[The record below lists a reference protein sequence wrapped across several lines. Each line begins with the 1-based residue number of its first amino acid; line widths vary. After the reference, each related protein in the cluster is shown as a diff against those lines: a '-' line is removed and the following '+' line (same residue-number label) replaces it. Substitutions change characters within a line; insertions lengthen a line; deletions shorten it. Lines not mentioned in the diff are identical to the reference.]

1 MIKFY
6 FSILRYLKKKK
17 FNRHVSLGDL
27 VFDRKNTAA
36 FCGFG
41 EGTTCYN
48 NALILGDVK
57 IGKQCWIGPNTV
69 IDGTGGLEIGNN
81 CTISA
86 GVHIYTHNSIDRNHI
101 KHQQVKIG
109 DNTYIGPNSVI
120 QMGVTIG
127 DNVIIGALSFV
138 NKNIPDEG
146 KWIGNSTKDISCP

>member
-17 FNRHVSLGDL
+17 FDRHVSLGDL
-27 VFDRKNTAA
+27 IFDRKNTAA
-36 FCGFG
+36 FYGFG
-41 EGTTCYN
+41 EETTCYN

-86 GVHIYTHNSIDRNHI
+86 GVHIYTHSSIEPNHI
-101 KHQQVKIG
+101 KYQKVKIG
-109 DNTYIGPNSVI
+109 RNTYIGPNSVI
-120 QMGVTIG
+120 QMGVNIG

-138 NKNIPDEG
+138 NKDIPEGG
-146 KWIGNSTKDISCP
+146 KWLGNSMKNILCS

>member
-6 FSILRYLKKKK
+6 FSALRYLKKKK
-17 FNRHVSLGDL
+17 FNRHVPLGDL

-36 FCGFG
+36 FYNFG

-48 NALILGDVK
+48 NSLILGDVK

-86 GVHIYTHNSIDRNHI
+86 GVHIYTHNSIDRNLI
-101 KHQQVKIG
+101 KYQQVKIG

-120 QMGVTIG
+120 QMGVNIG

-138 NKNIPDEG
+138 NKAIPDGG
-146 KWIGNSTKDISCP
+146 KWLGNSMKDVSRS